1 MKEIERKFLVL
12 PAVKQLFPK
21 VKKFAI
27 RQGYLQRSKEATV
40 RVRVKDD
47 KAFLTIKSAT
57 LNFTRDEFE
66 YEIPL
71 ADAEKM
77 LLLCG
82 HHVLEKYRYEILFE
96 GKIWEVDE
104 FIGKLNGLYLA
115 EIELKSED
123 ETFVR
128 PDWLGEEVSLDTRFA
143 NSNLVLVE
151 SFTDLNL

>member
-1 MKEIERKFLVL
+1 LKEIERKFLVL

>member
-1 MKEIERKFLVL
+1 MPSVIE
-12 PAVKQLFPK
+12 LFPEA
-21 VKKFAI
+21 KKLTI
-27 RQGYLQRSKEATV
+27 KQGYLHGSKKATV

-71 ADAEKM
+71 VDAESM

-82 HHVLEKYRYEILFE
+82 QHVLEKYRYEILFE
-96 GKIWEVDE
+96 GKIWEVDQ
-104 FIGKLNGLYLA
+104 FIGKLNGLFIA

-123 ETFVR
+123 EAFVS
-128 PDWLGEEVSLDTRFA
+128 PYWLGEEVSLDARFA